1 MKLTDF
7 LKDLEKIEKI
17 FGTLNISI
25 KDINKMLKE
34 GGVKH
39 A

>member
-7 LKDLEKIEKI
+7 LKDLEKIEKF

-25 KDINKMLKE
+25 KDINDILEMRKSI
-34 GGVKH
+34 
-39 A
+39 